1 MPGTLFVVATPIG
14 NLEDITVRALRIL
27 RESTLILAEDT
38 RRTAGLLAHYGIET
52 RTESYHGHNEQSRL
66 PALMDRLSRGEHIAL
81 VSDAGMPLVS
91 DPGAPLVHAAR
102 AAGHRVEVIPGP
114 SALTTALVAT
124 GWPVDSFVYL
134 GFPPRQAS
142 QKRSWLRGV
151 AAEPRMVVFFEAPHR
166 MADTLAGCQNLFP
179 DRRLAV
185 ARELTKVHE
194 EIAIGTPAELLA
206 RLPVFRGEFTVVVE
220 PVAGDAMDDVAAIT
234 DHQLWL
240 EFCSLTADAGTD
252 RRAAVTLLGRRYGKP
267 SREIYAALERAKA
280 AET

>member
-1 MPGTLFVVATPIG
+1 MTGTLFVVATPIG
-14 NLEDITVRALRIL
+14 NLEDITLRALRIL

-38 RRTAGLLAHYGIET
+38 RRTAGLLAHYGIAT
-52 RTESYHGHNEQSRL
+52 RTESYHGHSEHSRL
-66 PALMDRLSRGEHIAL
+66 PALMDRLSRGERLAL

-91 DPGAPLVHAAR
+91 DPGAPLVSAAR

-114 SALTTALVAT
+114 SAVTTALVST
-124 GWPVDSFVYL
+124 GWSVDSFVYL

-166 MADTLAGCQNLFP
+166 MADTLAACQELFP
-179 DRRLAV
+179 ERRLAV

-194 EIAIGTPAELLA
+194 ELSIGTAAELSS
-206 RLPVFRGEFTVVVE
+206 RLHPFRGEFTVVVE
-220 PVAGDAMDDVAAIT
+220 PVSAEAGGEHAPIT
-234 DHQLWL
+234 DDQLWR